1 MDVNTDVTEEEY
13 DVKAIFFFLFFFFL
27 KKKNL

>member
-13 DVKAIFFFLFFFFL
+13 DIKAIFFFLFFFFL